1 MDILIT
7 IGYIFLCVLMFSL
20 AIAIHEF
27 GHFIVALK
35 LGLKVERFSIG
46 FGPAIWRKTINGVEY
61 RLSWIPLGGYVSIPD
76 VDPEGTKALEGE
88 KGKGDEGTAKR
99 KIPAWK
105 ELLVAVAGPAMNI
118 VLAVVLAV
126 VLSLI
131 PSAKFGELTTEI
143 GGFASGSVAKEAGL
157 RAGDIVVSVGGH
169 PVTTW
174 SELQTEVQISNGEPT
189 EFVVRRPVALTEVR
203 TLKLTATDGDF
214 GFVCVTNRHPAVV
227 GGFWGEASVAE
238 KAGLKVGD
246 RIVSFN
252 GARVTSE
259 QDLVQEIDEADT
271 ERPSV
276 LEVRRGEELLKLEM
290 TPVPAKRQ
298 YGNRWILGNCLQLTC
313 ATNDVLP
320 IVAEV
325 VSGGAAERAGLRADD
340 TILSVG
346 GAPVATRDAVLAA
359 LAAAGSETELSV
371 MSEIPADAREYEEKT
386 VVIAPKR
393 NPSTGAFFIE
403 ATSVANET
411 GAVAWMPD
419 RNPFKQLAWD
429 AGSIF
434 RVLKAL
440 VTPKEAKGTSKAVGG
455 PVLIAEGIYR
465 SMRRDFNDG
474 LGFLRFLNT
483 NLAVMNLL
491 PIPVLDGGLILFALI
506 TIVFRRRVPEKVVGW
521 LSMGFM
527 YLLLGLMALLIFT
540 DSLRSWRIHH
550 ADDPA
555 DAIELVRPEDVYAF

>member
-46 FGPAIWRKTINGVEY
+46 FGPAIWKKTINGVEY

-227 GGFWGEASVAE
+227 GGFWGEESVAE

-290 TPVPAKRQ
+290 TPVPAKMP

-346 GAPVATRDAVLAA
+346 GVPVATRDAVLAA

-506 TIVFRRRVPEKVVGW
+506 AIVFRRRVPEKVVGW

>member
-46 FGPAIWRKTINGVEY
+46 FGPAIWKKTINGVEY

-227 GGFWGEASVAE
+227 GGFWGEESVAE

-252 GARVTSE
+252 GACVTSE
-259 QDLVQEIDEADT
+259 LDLVQEIDEADT

-298 YGNRWILGNCLQLTC
+298 YGHRWILGNCLQLTC

-320 IVAEV
+320 VVAEV

-346 GAPVATRDAVLAA
+346 GVPVATRDAVLAA

-506 TIVFRRRVPEKVVGW
+506 AIVFRRRVPEKVVGW

>member
-46 FGPAIWRKTINGVEY
+46 FGPAIWKKTINGVEY

-88 KGKGDEGTAKR
+88 KGKGDEGTSKR

-227 GGFWGEASVAE
+227 GGFWGEESVAE

-252 GARVTSE
+252 GACVTSE
-259 QDLVQEIDEADT
+259 LDLVQEIDEADT

-346 GAPVATRDAVLAA
+346 GVPVATRDAVLAA

-506 TIVFRRRVPEKVVGW
+506 AIVFRRRVPEKVVGW

>member
-46 FGPAIWRKTINGVEY
+46 FGPAIWKKTINGVEY

-227 GGFWGEASVAE
+227 GGFWGEESVAE

-252 GARVTSE
+252 GSCVTSE
-259 QDLVQEIDEADT
+259 RDLVQEIDEADT

-290 TPVPAKRQ
+290 TPVPAKRP

-403 ATSVANET
+403 ARSVANET

-506 TIVFRRRVPEKVVGW
+506 AIVFRRRVPEKVVGW

>member
-46 FGPAIWRKTINGVEY
+46 FGPAIWKKTINGVEY

-227 GGFWGEASVAE
+227 GGFWGEESVAE

-252 GARVTSE
+252 GACVTSE
-259 QDLVQEIDEADT
+259 LDLVQEIDEADT

-320 IVAEV
+320 VVAEV

-346 GAPVATRDAVLAA
+346 GVPVATRDAVLAA

-506 TIVFRRRVPEKVVGW
+506 AIVFRRRVPEKVVGW

>member
-46 FGPAIWRKTINGVEY
+46 FGPAIWKKTINGVEY

-227 GGFWGEASVAE
+227 GGFWGEESVAE

-259 QDLVQEIDEADT
+259 LDLVQEIDEADT

-340 TILSVG
+340 TILSVDG
-346 GAPVATRDAVLAA
+346 VPVATRDAVLAA

-506 TIVFRRRVPEKVVGW
+506 AIVFRRRVPEKVVGW

>member
-46 FGPAIWRKTINGVEY
+46 FGPAIWKKTINGVEY

-227 GGFWGEASVAE
+227 GGFWGEESVAE

-252 GARVTSE
+252 GACVTSE
-259 QDLVQEIDEADT
+259 LDLVQEIDEADT

-346 GAPVATRDAVLAA
+346 GVPVATRDAVQAA
-359 LAAAGSETELSV
+359 LTAAGSETELSV

-506 TIVFRRRVPEKVVGW
+506 AIVFRRRVPEKVVGW

>member
-46 FGPAIWRKTINGVEY
+46 FGPAIWKKTINGVEY

-238 KAGLKVGD
+238 KAGLKGGD

-340 TILSVG
+340 TILSVDG
-346 GAPVATRDAVLAA
+346 VPVATRDAVLAA

-506 TIVFRRRVPEKVVGW
+506 AIVFRRRVPEKVVGW

>member
-7 IGYIFLCVLMFSL
+7 IGYIFLCVLMFSF

-46 FGPAIWRKTINGVEY
+46 FGPAIWKKTINGVEY

-143 GGFASGSVAKEAGL
+143 GGFSSGSVAKEAGL

-259 QDLVQEIDEADT
+259 LDLVQEIDEADT

-403 ATSVANET
+403 ARSVANET

-506 TIVFRRRVPEKVVGW
+506 AIVFRRRVPEKVVGW

>member
-46 FGPAIWRKTINGVEY
+46 FGPAIWKKTINGVEY

-227 GGFWGEASVAE
+227 GGFWGEESVAE

-252 GARVTSE
+252 AARVTSE
-259 QDLVQEIDEADT
+259 LDLVQEIDEADT

-346 GAPVATRDAVLAA
+346 GVPVATRDAVLAA

-506 TIVFRRRVPEKVVGW
+506 AIVFRRRVPEKVVGW

>member
-46 FGPAIWRKTINGVEY
+46 FGPAIWKKTINGVEY

-157 RAGDIVVSVGGH
+157 RAGDIVVFVGGH

-227 GGFWGEASVAE
+227 GGFWGEESVAE

-252 GARVTSE
+252 GACVTSE
-259 QDLVQEIDEADT
+259 RDLVQEIDEADT

-346 GAPVATRDAVLAA
+346 GVPVATRDAVLAA

-403 ATSVANET
+403 ARSVANET

-506 TIVFRRRVPEKVVGW
+506 AIVFRRRVPEKVVGW

>member
-46 FGPAIWRKTINGVEY
+46 FGPAIWKKTINGVEY

-76 VDPEGTKALEGE
+76 VDPEGTKSLEGE

-227 GGFWGEASVAE
+227 GGFWGEESVAE

-252 GARVTSE
+252 GACVTSE
-259 QDLVQEIDEADT
+259 LDLVQEIDEADT

-346 GAPVATRDAVLAA
+346 GVPVATRDAVQAA
-359 LAAAGSETELSV
+359 LTAAGSETELSV

-506 TIVFRRRVPEKVVGW
+506 AIVFRRRVPEKVVGW

>member
-1 MDILIT
+1 M
-7 IGYIFLCVLMFSL
+7 
-20 AIAIHEF
+20 
-27 GHFIVALK
+27 
-35 LGLKVERFSIG
+35 
-46 FGPAIWRKTINGVEY
+46 
-61 RLSWIPLGGYVSIPD
+61 
-76 VDPEGTKALEGE
+76 
-88 KGKGDEGTAKR
+88 
-99 KIPAWK
+99 
-105 ELLVAVAGPAMNI
+105 
-118 VLAVVLAV
+118 
-126 VLSLI
+126 
-131 PSAKFGELTTEI
+131 
-143 GGFASGSVAKEAGL
+143 
-157 RAGDIVVSVGGH
+157 
-169 PVTTW
+169 
-174 SELQTEVQISNGEPT
+174 
-189 EFVVRRPVALTEVR
+189 
-203 TLKLTATDGDF
+203 
-214 GFVCVTNRHPAVV
+214 TNRHPAVV
-227 GGFWGEASVAE
+227 GGFWGEESVAE

-259 QDLVQEIDEADT
+259 RDLVQEIDEADT

-403 ATSVANET
+403 ARSVANET

-506 TIVFRRRVPEKVVGW
+506 AIIFRRRVPEKVVGW